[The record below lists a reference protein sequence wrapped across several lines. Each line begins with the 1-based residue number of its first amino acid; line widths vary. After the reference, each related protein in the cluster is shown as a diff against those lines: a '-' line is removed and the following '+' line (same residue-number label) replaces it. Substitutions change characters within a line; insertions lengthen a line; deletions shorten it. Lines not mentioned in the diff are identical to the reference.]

1 MSRELAE
8 RGRCVRRLRNG
19 AALLLASLGLLR
31 ATACRA
37 ERQPAAREPVEPL
50 SQFFLPARTIVLRS
64 DATDV
69 PEPQF
74 ILQASPDELLVI
86 MKRTQELWLLP
97 LDAGRPP
104 RRVGSFRGR
113 RKSRI
118 VGAAARAGSF
128 ALLDVSGTLWLHRAR
143 DPHAAAQRQLSVPRG
158 TGPIALLSTAD
169 STWLVA
175 ERRASVDPATRIT
188 RDSALV
194 VSVTPGGRQDGEWG
208 FERAGPSR
216 PDAFFSDYIGATSYG
231 DTIVV
236 TGAEPARIIS
246 WVRGQPGTR
255 REVPLLKVRRR
266 SMSPADRSA
275 LATVARI
282 VDVPVTR
289 DAALRE
295 YYPPVVGAR
304 PDGAGWFVIAG
315 AGAKNFALDYYCDR
329 TFVETLLEHPTVT
342 SITPLAR
349 AVVVVRREAAPR
361 RVVVEYYPWSVF
373 KRSCGQGDRFTPAAG
388 AFPPRAAG
396 GARPQW
402 ARRPSSPSEE

>member
-1 MSRELAE
+1 MSRALAE
-8 RGRCVRRLRNG
+8 RGRRVRRLRNG

-50 SQFFLPARTIVLRS
+50 SEIFQPARTIVLRP
-64 DATDV
+64 DRTDL

-74 ILQASPDELLVI
+74 ILQPSPDELLVI
-86 MKRTQELWLLP
+86 MKHTQELWLLP
-97 LDAGRPP
+97 LDTGRPP

-113 RKSRI
+113 RRSRI

-143 DPHAAAQRQLSVPRG
+143 DPHAVAHGQLSVPRG
-158 TGPIALLSTAD
+158 TGPIALLPTAD

-175 ERRASVDPATRIT
+175 ERRASVDSATRIT
-188 RDSALV
+188 RDSVMV
-194 VSVTPGGRQDGEWG
+194 VSVTPGGHQQGEWG

-216 PDAFFSDYIGATSYG
+216 PDAFFSDYIGVTSYG
-231 DTIVV
+231 DTIVL

-246 WVRGQPGTR
+246 WVRGRPGTR
-255 REVPLLKVRRR
+255 GEVPLQKVRRR

-275 LATVARI
+275 LATAARI

-295 YYPPVVGAR
+295 YYPPLVGAR

-315 AGAKNFALDYYCDR
+315 AGAKNFALDYYCEG
-329 TFVETLLEHPTVT
+329 TFVETLLEHPSVT

-349 AVVVVRREAAPR
+349 AAVVVRREADPR

-373 KRSCGQGDRFTPAAG
+373 KRSCGQAGRFTAAG

-396 GARPQW
+396 GARQQSE
-402 ARRPSSPSEE
+402 RRPSSPSGE

>member
-1 MSRELAE
+1 MSSALAE
-8 RGRCVRRLRNG
+8 RGRRVRRLRNG
-19 AALLLASLGLLR
+19 AALLLASLGILR

-37 ERQPAAREPVEPL
+37 ERPPAAHEQVEPL
-50 SQFFLPARTIVLRS
+50 SQKFLPARTIVLRPG
-64 DATDV
+64 ATEL

-74 ILQASPDELLVI
+74 IVQASADELLVI

-104 RRVGSFRGR
+104 RRIGSLRGR
-113 RKSRI
+113 RRSRI

-143 DPHAAAQRQLSVPRG
+143 EPHAAAHGQLSVPHG
-158 TGPIALLSTAD
+158 TGPIALLPTAD

-175 ERRASVDPATRIT
+175 ERRASVDQATRVT
-188 RDSALV
+188 RDSAMFV
-194 VSVTPGGRQDGEWG
+194 AVTPGGFQQVEWA

-216 PDAFFSDYIGATSYG
+216 PDAFFSDFVGATSYG

-246 WVRGQPGTR
+246 WLRGQPGTR
-255 REVPLLKVRRR
+255 REVPLQKVRRR

-275 LATVARI
+275 LATAARI

-304 PDGAGWFVIAG
+304 PDGDGWFVIAG
-315 AGAKNFALDYYCDR
+315 AGAKNFALDYYCQG

-342 SITPLAR
+342 SITPLAA
-349 AVVVVRREAAPR
+349 AVVVVRREDAPR
-361 RVVVEYYPWSVF
+361 RVVVEYYPWAAF
-373 KRSCGQGDRFTPAAG
+373 RRSCGQGERFTPAAG
-388 AFPPRAAG
+388 AFPPRAAKS
-396 GARPQW
+396 ARPQR
-402 ARRPSSPSEE
+402 ARRPLSPSGE